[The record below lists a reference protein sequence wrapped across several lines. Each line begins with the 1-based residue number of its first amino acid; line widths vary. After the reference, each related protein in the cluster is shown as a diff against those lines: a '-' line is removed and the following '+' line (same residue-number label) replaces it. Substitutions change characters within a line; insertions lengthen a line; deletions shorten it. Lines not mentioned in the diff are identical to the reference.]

1 MATLRLLLAALLAC
15 LVVSGVEGW
24 KLTRW
29 AQHSLAV
36 ASVASSVAVFCPV
49 GEVLAVSGGGKDFA
63 TKDLKGDLS
72 FKGADN
78 RGKDFTQV
86 DGKGVSFE
94 KAQLAGSRFYRAQL
108 EGASFVGADLTGAS
122 LEDAGLEKAVF
133 TDAVL
138 KSSYLSSSFE
148 LVGSIANA
156 DFSEALIPEKT
167 NKLLCARTDAAGTN
181 PVTGADTRDSLMCP

>member
-1 MATLRLLLAALLAC
+1 MRWVLPA
-15 LVVSGVEGW
+15 
-24 KLTRW
+24 KLTR
-29 AQHSLAV
+29 SLAV
-36 ASVASSVAVFCPV
+36 VTVASSVAMCPV
-49 GEVLAVSGGGKDFA
+49 MGGGVLAVSGGGKDYA
-63 TKDLKGDLS
+63 TKDLKGDVS

-108 EGASFVGADLTGAS
+108 EGANFMSADLTGAS

-167 NKLLCARTDAAGTN
+167 NRLLCARTDAAGTN
-181 PVTGADTRDSLMCP
+181 PITGADTRDSLMCP